1 MALVDTAPAL
11 AERRPAQSF
20 FSPAID
26 FLCLGGGSLLL
37 LPVLAFVVPDSADAS
52 ALFVAMLLSNVVN
65 HPHFANSYQ
74 IFYRSFRTVAYGPD
88 IDRALR
94 IRYMVAGI
102 VVPMLIALFFVVA
115 LSLRDPRILGYA
127 GNAMTFFVGW
137 HYVKQGYGMLM
148 VDAAMKK
155 SYFNDAQKKALLWNA
170 YVGWITAWLYVNNA
184 IAERNLWGLAYSTF
198 DVPNLLLV
206 CGILALTATSIW
218 SILALI
224 RHSRVHGGRA
234 PINGI
239 AAYIASIYPWLFF
252 TFEPVVGVLIPCMH
266 SLQYLIVVWRYQL
279 NVEEGKSDAARPAS
293 VATLSHFN
301 LRLATQ
307 RFIGFLTRGVVLGA
321 IGFWV
326 LPILL
331 SQFMPYD
338 RELYGHHLFFFIF
351 IIFINIHHYFI
362 DNAMWRK
369 ENPHTLKHLFA
380 QR

>member
-338 RELYGHHLFFFIF
+338 RELYGHQLFFFIF

-362 DNAMWRK
+362 DNVIWRRD
-369 ENPHTLKHLFA
+369 NPALKAYL
-380 QR
+380 